1 MWRKLSGIARR
12 LSGLALVTMLAVSP
26 AAAQPAKGKAG
37 IKKAAFGKVNG
48 KTVDVYTLT
57 NANGLVLK
65 VLSYG
70 ATITELHVP
79 DRNGKLADVVLG
91 YRKLEDYLDGKSY
104 FGSVVGRVANR
115 IRNAQFTL
123 EGETYRLAANNPPNH
138 LHGGKVGWDKV
149 LWKAEPREGADG
161 PALELS
167 YTSPDGEEGYP
178 GTVQVKTTYTLTNK
192 NELRVSMTAT
202 TDKVTLVNTAQHAYW
217 NLAGQGAGTILDHEL
232 VLHADRYTPGDP
244 TPTGEVKAV
253 KGTPFDFTTGKAIGK
268 HLQAAGGTPLGFD
281 LNYVV
286 NGEPD
291 KLRPVA
297 RLKDPKSGRVLTV
310 EADQPG
316 VQFYSG
322 NFLDG
327 TTIGK
332 SGHLYRQGDAIA
344 LEPQIFPDTPN
355 QPRLGSARLAPGEQ
369 YRNVIVYKFFVEG
382 KKP

>member
-1 MWRKLSGIARR
+1 MSRKPSGIAHR
-12 LSGLALVTMLAVSP
+12 LSCVTLVLAV
-26 AAAQPAKGKAG
+26 AAGADAASAAKGKGKAA
-37 IKKAAFGKVNG
+37 ITRAAFGKVNG

-91 YRKLEDYLDGKSY
+91 YDKLEEYLAGRSY

-115 IRNAQFTL
+115 IRDAQFTL
-123 EGETYRLAANNPPNH
+123 EGKTYKLAANNPPSH
-138 LHGGKVGWDKV
+138 LHGGNIGWDKV
-149 LWKAEPREGADG
+149 LWRAEPHQGADG

-178 GTVQVKTTYTLTNK
+178 GTVKVTTTYTLTNK

-217 NLAGQGAGTILDHEL
+217 NLAGHGSGTILDHEL

-244 TPTGEVKAV
+244 TPTGEVKTV

-268 HLQAAGGTPLGFD
+268 HLQAAGGAPVGFD

-297 RLKDPKSGRVLTV
+297 RLKDPKSGRVLTI

-327 TTIGK
+327 TGK
-332 SGHLYRQGDAIA
+332 GKGATYGQHTGLCLETQKFPNAINVPAWRDQVILRPGQTYRHTMV
-344 LEPQIFPDTPN
+344 LRFSTE
-355 QPRLGSARLAPGEQ
+355 
-369 YRNVIVYKFFVEG
+369 
-382 KKP
+382 